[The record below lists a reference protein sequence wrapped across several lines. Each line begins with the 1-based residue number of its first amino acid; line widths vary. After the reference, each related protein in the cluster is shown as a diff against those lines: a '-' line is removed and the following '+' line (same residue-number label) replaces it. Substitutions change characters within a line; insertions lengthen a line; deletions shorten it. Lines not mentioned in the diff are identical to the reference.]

1 MLKKGY
7 LAGNNIY
14 VCLEHTDEIIDG
26 YFDGIDPVFSLIGEC
41 ENGRNI
47 NELLEGPICH
57 SDFKRLN

>member
-1 MLKKGY
+1 MC
-7 LAGNNIY
+7 
-14 VCLEHTDEIIDG
+14 VEHTDAIIDA
-26 YFDGIDPVFSLIGEC
+26 YFDAIDPVFSLIGEC